1 MLFHCKT
8 PKTKQ
13 FQGFML
19 MRKIGDFL
27 APTDPDDTLAY
38 LSFFAKFTINSL
50 LHDFCKF
57 VHCVRVQ

>member
-19 MRKIGDFL
+19 MRKTSDFL

-38 LSFFAKFTINSL
+38 LSSFAKFTLIPCCMIFANL
-50 LHDFCKF
+50 CT
-57 VHCVRVQ
+57 V